1 MVLQFCL
8 AVGLDMTQGG
18 PPIIGTPEND
28 RHHQLETG
36 TDLHVARSSKFLRRT
51 QSTI

>member
-1 MVLQFCL
+1 VVLQFCL

-18 PPIIGTPEND
+18 PPIIDTPENA
-28 RHHQLETG
+28 RHDQLETG
-36 TDLHVARSSKFLRRT
+36 TALHVARTSKFLRLT